1 MRLVVADTG
10 PLNYLVLTGYIE
22 LLPELLARVLAH
34 GGGLRLRD
42 LLPRLRCKQ
51 CGNCPKAID
60 LIEQA
65 RGPGWTGAPD
75 GWRVPLSAQDRNVT
89 RRAK

>member
-22 LLPELLARVLAH
+22 FLPEPFGRVLAH
-34 GGGLRLRD
+34 GEELRLRD
-42 LLPRLRCKQ
+42 LPPHLRCKQ

-65 RGPGWTGAPD
+65 RGPGRAEAPD
-75 GWRVPLSAQDRNVT
+75 GWRVPLVE
-89 RRAK
+89 